1 MLKMLCVCWS
11 NGTPAAPVVCPCP
24 PCLAASSDFER
35 LLHLAGKQ
43 EKATGIPT
51 VFSVFCLG
59 SSFIKPL
66 VAFSRT
72 TRAAMALVPEAD
84 DDERSDGDVDE
95 IDLLAYEQ
103 DPWDDAADFLHQQRA
118 RLGGAA
124 GGVGFL
130 VAGKPGAG
138 KAHLAEKLAAELGA
152 VHVGLPQILS
162 LCVQAYSLQVRHDAL
177 SKELADEQAKAPIAS
192 TAEGAY
198 NDEEG
203 GGGSGD
209 GGDGPDPEKV
219 SALQGDAAAV
229 LAEWAQ
235 LPLPPREFKAAGEFA
250 EAAAALMAGKAVEG
264 DLLSRLL
271 VARLRCPDVMFRGYV
286 LESLPPPL
294 LPDMLLQDGL
304 PKLEYVLVIELTD
317 EECKARLES
326 LQLEPVAN
334 RLFSLGD
341 RTPGDHQP
349 LVEEVDAE
357 GNPVT
362 DADGAPV
369 MVRPPLL
376 SSRAR
381 PPSTMA
387 TPGPWFPTD
396 RVRMMMTG
404 A

>member
-203 GGGSGD
+203 GGGAGTVATDQTQRRFRRCRGTRQQCWQSGRSCRCRRASSR
-209 GGDGPDPEKV
+209 PPV
-219 SALQGDAAAV
+219 S
-229 LAEWAQ
+229 LA
-235 LPLPPREFKAAGEFA
+235 
-250 EAAAALMAGKAVEG
+250 
-264 DLLSRLL
+264 
-271 VARLRCPDVMFRGYV
+271 
-286 LESLPPPL
+286 
-294 LPDMLLQDGL
+294 
-304 PKLEYVLVIELTD
+304 
-317 EECKARLES
+317 
-326 LQLEPVAN
+326 
-334 RLFSLGD
+334 
-341 RTPGDHQP
+341 
-349 LVEEVDAE
+349 
-357 GNPVT
+357 
-362 DADGAPV
+362 
-369 MVRPPLL
+369 RPPL
-376 SSRAR
+376 
-381 PPSTMA
+381 P
-387 TPGPWFPTD
+387 
-396 RVRMMMTG
+396 
-404 A
+404 